1 MSKKL
6 EQHEQQGLDDDM
18 EGNWALEIDLYTRQG
33 SVKVNY
39 HCSYHEHVLLRLLSR
54 VQTVEI
60 GAEWRVV
67 LPWPFAVFFFRAH
80 FSMRR
85 SRLGQAN
92 FHTNITL
99 YKLHILNTF
108 ENDLRYDDVFQNILK
123 TTTS

>member
-18 EGNWALEIDLYTRQG
+18 EGNWALEIDLYTRRG
-33 SVKVNY
+33 SLKVND

-60 GAEWRVV
+60 GAEWRVM
-67 LPWPFAVFFFRAH
+67 LPGPLAVFFPAH

-85 SRLGQAN
+85 CRLEKAN
-92 FHTNITL
+92 YHTNITL

-108 ENDLRYDDVFQNILK
+108 HKLMNNSLRKYKGN
-123 TTTS
+123 

>member
-6 EQHEQQGLDDDM
+6 EQHEQQGLD
-18 EGNWALEIDLYTRQG
+18 EIDLYTRRG
-33 SVKVNY
+33 SLKVND

-60 GAEWRVV
+60 GAEWRVI
-67 LPWPFAVFFFRAH
+67 LPGPLAVFFPAH

-85 SRLGQAN
+85 CRLEKAN
-92 FHTNITL
+92 YHTNITL

-108 ENDLRYDDVFQNILK
+108 ENDFRYDHVFQNILK
-123 TTTS
+123 KTTS

>member
-6 EQHEQQGLDDDM
+6 ERHEQQGLDDDT
-18 EGNWALEIDLYTRQG
+18 EGNWALGIDLYTRQG

-67 LPWPFAVFFFRAH
+67 LPWPFAVFFFSCSLFYAS
-80 FSMRR
+80 FSP
-85 SRLGQAN
+85 G
-92 FHTNITL
+92 TG
-99 YKLHILNTF
+99 
-108 ENDLRYDDVFQNILK
+108 
-123 TTTS
+123 

>member
-67 LPWPFAVFFFRAH
+67 LPWPFAVFFFFVLTFLCVVPAWD
-80 FSMRR
+80 
-85 SRLGQAN
+85 RLTFTQN
-92 FHTNITL
+92 NTL
-99 YKLHILNTF
+99 
-108 ENDLRYDDVFQNILK
+108 
-123 TTTS
+123 